1 VPSSSRST
9 REWTRSKLTWSRDD
23 HKLLWRDILEQYDHL
38 SHDEQATTHFICSF
52 VFSPL
57 GGAASEPVSSYLVVD
72 GQQRITTLMLILCVL
87 PDIASKTNA
96 QATERSSCGL
106 GSLEK
111 RRLLDE
117 PRALLQPD
125 ACRASQRGCAK
136 VVARHP
142 SQVYVV
148 SAMRV
153 HREALSQALESRGLR
168 VVGVAATVG
177 GLIHDM
183 ADLRPDIALVDMSTA
198 DAAAVRRIR
207 AEARRPKVVAVG
219 LGETGDEFLP
229 CAEAGISGYV
239 PQEGSL
245 KDLVISIEGVASG
258 EARLPPHVGAQLLER
273 VAALAAEP
281 LRACESTELT
291 VREVQILELVQDGL
305 SNKEIAVRLQIEL
318 PTVKNHVHSILTK
331 LGVRSRAQAAAR
343 TRRSI

>member
-1 VPSSSRST
+1 
-9 REWTRSKLTWSRDD
+9 
-23 HKLLWRDILEQYDHL
+23 
-38 SHDEQATTHFICSF
+38 
-52 VFSPL
+52 
-57 GGAASEPVSSYLVVD
+57 
-72 GQQRITTLMLILCVL
+72 
-87 PDIASKTNA
+87 
-96 QATERSSCGL
+96 
-106 GSLEK
+106 
-111 RRLLDE
+111 
-117 PRALLQPD
+117 
-125 ACRASQRGCAK
+125 

-168 VVGVAATVG
+168 VVGAAGTVG
-177 GLIHDM
+177 DLIDDM

-207 AEARRPKVVAVG
+207 AEARRPRVVAVG
-219 LGETGDEFLP
+219 LGETADEFLP

-258 EARLPPHVGAQLLER
+258 EARLSPQVGAQLLER
-273 VAALAAEP
+273 VAALAADS
-281 LRACESTELT
+281 LRAFESTELT

-305 SNKEIAVRLQIEL
+305 SNKEIAARLQIEL

-343 TRRSI
+343 KRRSI